1 MFFSD
6 ATNIKTRPTTLTKVV
21 STENNN
27 VSITCSAQSVYKM
40 AVEWGQIPT
49 TGGFNDF
56 RQINTVINT
65 QGNQNTL
72 QSTINFNITR
82 KTPYKFN
89 MECRVITYFIE
100 QHFNYRQVQSLKYRG
115 AFFQDKTHYYTYS
128 TARTQVIVKC
138 KCLFEFEAM

>member
-6 ATNIKTRPTTLTKVV
+6 ATNIKTRPTTLTEVV

-27 VSITCSAQSVYKM
+27 VSITCIAQSVYTM

-56 RQINTVINT
+56 GQINTVINT

-72 QSTINFNITR
+72 QSTINFNITT
-82 KTPYKFN
+82 KTPYRFN

-100 QHFNYRQVQSLKYRG
+100 QHFNYRQVQNLTYRG
-115 AFFQDKTHYYTYS
+115 TFFQDKTHYFTNR
-128 TARTQVIVKC
+128 TAKTRVIVKC
-138 KCLFEFEAM
+138 KCLIELEAM